1 MLSSEGKLTEN
12 DEVDLH
18 RPAAIPVAEEAE
30 SDASREPPSSREQI
44 FSLID
49 RFLSLEAC
57 LHHQIVPLGLKDKK
71 LLVGIVNPHDQDAL
85 NYVSRILA
93 YINCTML
100 AKPIASNIH
109 RTILSA
115 YLREKNTSPSNSLQK
130 PQPKVESRS
139 EKQEVNIVDD
149 ENSSAKT
156 SGEFDQEVTFVE
168 EQADV
173 LLAIDS
179 QTDLLPIPNTDNIS
193 GKNNAIST
201 LQGKVRDT
209 SKVRLPSNLN
219 TASMQIPDILTPLN
233 VLATL
238 TPRKLL
244 EELLARVLVGGIG
257 RLYLERQHDQG
268 RILWS
273 DNGVLQSV
281 IENLPISIFQEVI
294 NELKL
299 FADLPVTTLAEPK
312 QVEKE
317 LVYQQN
323 SLLLRLRIMPGLY
336 GEEATLQVLKGA
348 ALKFYQQQQLNHLS
362 HDTLVMTQQ
371 LKLKLRELE
380 QRLLL
385 NTNLQSEQLQ
395 AVVALSQL
403 VENLDKHLTTLNS
416 DNHSPKNMK

>member
-1 MLSSEGKLTEN
+1 MLSSEGKLTDN
-12 DEVDLH
+12 DEAELH
-18 RPAAIPVAEEAE
+18 RPVTMPLLEEPE
-30 SDASREPPSSREQI
+30 SDTSREAPTSREQI

-49 RFLSLEAC
+49 SFLSLEAC

-71 LLVGIVNPHDQDAL
+71 LLVGIVNPHDQEAL

-93 YINCTML
+93 YINCTMVP
-100 AKPIASNIH
+100 KPIASTIH

-115 YLREKNTSPSNSLQK
+115 YLREKNTSPSNSEQK
-130 PQPKVESRS
+130 PQPTVDSTLEN
-139 EKQEVNIVDD
+139 QEVDIVDD

-156 SGEFDQEVTFVE
+156 SSEFDQELTFVE
-168 EQADV
+168 EQADI
-173 LLAIDS
+173 LLTNDS
-179 QTDLLPIPNTDNIS
+179 QTDLLPVPNTNNIS
-193 GKNNAIST
+193 GNNHAIST
-201 LQGKVRDT
+201 LQDKFSDIPKGK
-209 SKVRLPSNLN
+209 LPSNLN
-219 TASMQIPDILTPLN
+219 TASMQIPDILTPLD

-299 FADLPVTTLAEPK
+299 FAELPVTTLAEPK

-317 LVYQQN
+317 LLYQHN

-336 GEEATLQVLKGA
+336 GEEATLQVLRGA

-362 HDTLVMTQQ
+362 HDTLVITQQ

-395 AVVALSQL
+395 AVVALSHL
-403 VENLDKHLTTLNS
+403 VENLDKHLNILNS
-416 DNHSPKNMK
+416 DNQPQKNVK

>member
-1 MLSSEGKLTEN
+1 MLSSEGKLTDN
-12 DEVDLH
+12 DEIELH
-18 RPAAIPVAEEAE
+18 RPVAIPLSGEPE
-30 SDASREPPSSREQI
+30 SDTSREPPTSREQI

-71 LLVGIVNPHDQDAL
+71 LLVGIVNPHDKEAL

-93 YINCTML
+93 YINCTMVP
-100 AKPIASNIH
+100 KPIASSIH

-115 YLREKNTSPSNSLQK
+115 YLREKNTSQSNSEEKL
-130 PQPKVESRS
+130 QPKVDSTS

-149 ENSSAKT
+149 EKSSAKT
-156 SGEFDQEVTFVE
+156 SSEFDQEVTFVE
-168 EQADV
+168 EQTDV
-173 LLAIDS
+173 LLPIDS
-179 QTDLLPIPNTDNIS
+179 QTDLLTIPNTNNIS
-193 GKNNAIST
+193 GNNNAIST
-201 LQGKVRDT
+201 VQSKFRDT
-209 SKVRLPSNLN
+209 PQGRLPSNLN
-219 TASMQIPDILTPLN
+219 TASMEIPDILTPLD

-281 IENLPISIFQEVI
+281 IENLPISVFQEVI

-317 LVYQQN
+317 LLYQRN

-336 GEEATLQVLKGA
+336 GEEATLQVLRGA

-395 AVVALSQL
+395 AVVALSHL
-403 VENLDKHLTTLNS
+403 VENLDKHLNIINS
-416 DNHSPKNMK
+416 DNQPPKNVK

>member
-1 MLSSEGKLTEN
+1 MLSSEGKLTDN
-12 DEVDLH
+12 DEVELH
-18 RPAAIPVAEEAE
+18 RPVTIPLPGEPE
-30 SDASREPPSSREQI
+30 SDTSREPPTSREQI

-71 LLVGIVNPHDQDAL
+71 LLVGIVNPHDQEAL

-93 YINCTML
+93 YINCTMVP
-100 AKPIASNIH
+100 KPIASTIH

-115 YLREKNTSPSNSLQK
+115 YLREKNTSPSNSEQK
-130 PQPKVESRS
+130 PQPKVDSTS

-156 SGEFDQEVTFVE
+156 SSEFDQEVTFVE

-173 LLAIDS
+173 LLTIDS
-179 QTDLLPIPNTDNIS
+179 QTDLLPVPNTNDMS
-193 GKNNAIST
+193 GNNNAISN
-201 LQGKVRDT
+201 LQGKFRDIP
-209 SKVRLPSNLN
+209 KGKLPSSLN
-219 TASMQIPDILTPLN
+219 TASMEIPDILTPLD

-281 IENLPISIFQEVI
+281 IENLPISVFQEVI

-317 LVYQQN
+317 LLYQRN

-336 GEEATLQVLKGA
+336 GEEATLQVLRGA
-348 ALKFYQQQQLNHLS
+348 ALKFYQQQQLNYLS

-395 AVVALSQL
+395 AVVALSHL
-403 VENLDKHLTTLNS
+403 VENLDKHLNILNS
-416 DNHSPKNMK
+416 DNQPPKNVK

>member
-1 MLSSEGKLTEN
+1 MLSSEGKLTDN

-18 RPAAIPVAEEAE
+18 RPLAIPHAEEPE
-30 SDASREPPSSREQI
+30 SGALREPPSSREQI

-57 LHHQIVPLGLKDKK
+57 LHHQIVPLGLKDNK
-71 LLVGIVNPHDQDAL
+71 LLVGVVNPHDKEAL

-93 YINCTML
+93 YINCTMV
-100 AKPIASNIH
+100 AKPIASSIH

-115 YLREKNTSPSNSLQK
+115 YLREKNTSSSNSLQK
-130 PQPKVESRS
+130 PQSKVESRS
-139 EKQEVNIVDD
+139 ENQVVTIMDD
-149 ENSSAKT
+149 EQSSAT
-156 SGEFDQEVTFVE
+156 TLGEFDQELTFVE

-173 LLAIDS
+173 VLPIDS
-179 QTDLLPIPNTDNIS
+179 QTDLLPIINPNNTS
-193 GKNNAIST
+193 GNTNVSST
-201 LQGKVRDT
+201 LQGKVTDT
-209 SKVRLPSNLN
+209 PKVRLSSNLD
-219 TASMQIPDILTPLN
+219 TASMEIPDILTPLD

-244 EELLARVLVGGIG
+244 EELLARVLLGGIG

-299 FADLPVTTLAEPK
+299 FADLPITTLAEPK

-317 LVYQQN
+317 LVYQHN

-336 GEEATLQVLKGA
+336 GEEATLQVLRGA

-362 HDTLVMTQQ
+362 HDTLLMTQQ

-385 NTNLQSEQLQ
+385 NTNLQSDQLQ
-395 AVVALSQL
+395 AVVALSHL
-403 VENLDKHLTTLNS
+403 VENLDKHLTILNS
-416 DNHSPKNMK
+416 DNQQPKNIK